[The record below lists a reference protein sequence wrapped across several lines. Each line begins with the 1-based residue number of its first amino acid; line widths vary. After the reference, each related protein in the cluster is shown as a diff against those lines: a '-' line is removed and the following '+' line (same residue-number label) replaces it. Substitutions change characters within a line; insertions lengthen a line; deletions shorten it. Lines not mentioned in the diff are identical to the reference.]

1 MTVVKAIFS
10 NFHVFLL
17 AILLTVLPT
26 AGVKLPV
33 INTAKDDNKLV
44 VEMIS
49 DTHLEE
55 KEPFR
60 QSFMKTGFR
69 NLSRAKIKIDA
80 VVVAGDLTN
89 YADEPSLAK
98 YYEILEKYCPVKAIS
113 CAGNHDIGHAGDRDV
128 TDISREEA
136 KANFIKYNN
145 AYLGIDAT
153 DNYYS
158 YDVNGYKFIV
168 IGDICYDG
176 GHWDDMDL
184 GEEQLAF
191 LDRELAAATA
201 EGKPAFVV
209 CHWPVDGINGQETIW
224 PGSGID
230 LSKNDVKNIMEKY
243 PNIFYISGHMHT
255 GIKSKA
261 IGEKYGLACVETVN
275 GVTYITLPT
284 YGLVNSFGDPIFG
297 TGMQLEVYDDEV
309 IIRPRNFITNHW
321 YTNAVYEISLAK

>member
-10 NFHVFLL
+10 KFHVFLL
-17 AILLTVLPT
+17 SILLTILPYK
-26 AGVKLPV
+26 GIELPV
-33 INTAKDDNKLV
+33 IDTAKEDCRMVAEL
-44 VEMIS
+44 IS
-49 DTHLEE
+49 DTHIEA
-55 KEPFR
+55 KELIR

-69 NLSRAKIKIDA
+69 NLSNASVQVDA
-80 VVVAGDLTN
+80 LVVAGDLTN

-113 CAGNHDIGHAGDRDV
+113 CAGNHDIGHAGDRNV

-136 KANFIKYNN
+136 KANFIRYNN
-145 AYLGIDAT
+145 AYLGIDAA

-158 YDVNGYKFIV
+158 YAVNGYKFIV
-168 IGDICYDG
+168 LGDICYDG

-184 GEEQLAF
+184 GEAQLAF
-191 LDRELAAATA
+191 LDRELAAAAA
-201 EGKPAFVV
+201 ENKPAFVV

-230 LSKNDVKNIMEKY
+230 LGKNDVKSVMERY
-243 PNIFYISGHMHT
+243 PNVFYISGHMHT
-255 GIKSKA
+255 GIKSSV
-261 IGEKYGLACVETVN
+261 IDEKFGLANVETVN

-309 IIRPRNFITNHW
+309 IIRPRNFITNAW
-321 YTNAVYEISLAK
+321 YTNAVYEISLTK